1 MKYSVQSKEVLK
13 DMFFI
18 FQPTS
23 NNSKEVDQYV
33 PENKSLFSQVTE
45 YASQKLHLTKN
56 TAKEA
61 YEKNDIGALKICSD
75 KDLENFGPKQISK
88 IMENQMKNQEP
99 LDELDTFLIETVI
112 AKEFINPFLS
122 QKGKDSFFSF
132 LMKSKDL
139 NPRVFKKLWEK
150 CDGSKCSVSMLDVA
164 QNKLSIEGIKT
175 LICHQKSA
183 HGNKNFVADIFNDT
197 RVMEEM
203 ALGKLE
209 NLCNYLLND
218 WSGPGKTENV
228 ITIALAMKSSE
239 LLNHFKSQHEQK
251 WEEYVIPLIERGS
264 FLKQLISG
272 ENCILTSGIQN
283 AIHSFIEKRNLCNDD
298 IDLLLK
304 LNNRDVSKAVV
315 RKMTHEIK
323 MKTGFQFLKSCLVAE
338 NWDSFSELAKDAT
351 AVKALEQETG
361 QTIIHYALDVG
372 RKDVLKELLKNHAN
386 LASLT
391 TEKRD
396 NVIVEALQMVQ
407 KYPKYTK
414 LPDILM
420 VLFEAQPP
428 KELEKLLSKTPNV
441 CHVLAENGRY
451 NNAFGFLLKNNLMKN
466 ERDSK
471 NRLPIYYT
479 LANKNHEL
487 TNLLLNKNIHL
498 KDVDGNGNHAV
509 HISLDDEKMLHLLLE
524 RNSTWIDIENS
535 KGETVMMLVAKDPTY
550 HHLFKRL
557 LKYKPDLQKREK
569 EFGKTIMHWCSKNND
584 LLASLF
590 GHCDSNPCLFSL
602 PDNDGNLP
610 INYNP
615 IHDWKAQFCPQ
626 KQCWSQQTRIL
637 LKNRNV
643 LHELKNS
650 TKNFKKWK
658 DIFQHGN
665 GILNLATQLKLQE
678 EVSLDTIDLLLEL
691 KLTSGFKESLKMAF
705 KEWDIPLIKKLLA
718 EKKQCSKIEYEQK
731 EFCQFVETA
740 NKNKS
745 SALMVL
751 SLKLPEDKETLIS
764 KLRENVAFSTN
775 ELIKEQNFLALV
787 DLNDKNLTETLIK
800 KLSKAQKET
809 IGRKALLRSLE
820 KKHLE
825 SVLPLISDQE
835 VPLSTPESTSS
846 YLNQV
851 IFQKNCLQI
860 FALVPSKKPVTR
872 ELRQTKYLLFNF

>member
-1 MKYSVQSKEVLK
+1 MKKSVWSLPSRPK
-13 DMFFI
+13 FF
-18 FQPTS
+18 
-23 NNSKEVDQYV
+23 
-33 PENKSLFSQVTE
+33 
-45 YASQKLHLTKN
+45 TKN
-56 TAKEA
+56 TVKEA
-61 YEKNDIGALKICSD
+61 FEKNDIHALTTCSD
-75 KDLENFGPKQISK
+75 EDLKKFGQEQITK
-88 IMENQMKNQEP
+88 IMENQKKKPEP
-99 LDELDTFLIETVI
+99 LGDLDTFLIETVVS
-112 AKEFINPFLS
+112 KEFINPFMS
-122 QKGKDSFFSF
+122 NKGKESIFSF
-132 LMKSKDL
+132 LMKSKHP
-139 NPRVFKKLWEK
+139 NPRVFTKLWEK
-150 CDGSKCSVSMLDVA
+150 CDGSKCSVTMLDVA

-175 LICHQKSA
+175 LICHQKSE
-183 HGNKNFVADIFNDT
+183 HGNNNFVAEIFNDT
-197 RVMEEM
+197 CVMEEM

-218 WSGPGKTENV
+218 WSGPGKNENV

-239 LLNHFKSQHEQK
+239 LLNHFRSQHEQK

-264 FLKQLISG
+264 YFKQLISG
-272 ENCILTSGIQN
+272 KNCILTPGVQE
-283 AIHSFIEKRNLCNDD
+283 AIHSFIEKRKLCKDD
-298 IDLLLK
+298 IELLLK
-304 LNNRDVSKAVV
+304 LNNRDISMAVV
-315 RKMTHEIK
+315 SKMTHEIK
-323 MKTGFQFLKSCLVAE
+323 MKTGFQFLKSCLLE
-338 NWDSFSELAKDAT
+338 DNWESFSELARNAT
-351 AVKALEQETG
+351 AVKALDQETG
-361 QTIIHYALDVG
+361 QSIIHYALEVSK
-372 RKDVLKELLKNHAN
+372 KDVLKELLKNHAS

-391 TEKRD
+391 TEKQD
-396 NVIVEALQMVQ
+396 NVIVEALKMVQ
-407 KYPKYTK
+407 AYPNHTK

-428 KELEKLLSKTPNV
+428 KELEKLLSKIPNV

-451 NNAFGFLLKNNLMKN
+451 NNAFGFLLENDIMKN

-479 LANKNHEL
+479 LANKNHGL
-487 TNLLLNKNIHL
+487 TNLLLNKNVHL
-498 KDVDGNGNHAV
+498 QDVDGNGNHAV
-509 HISLDDEKMLHLLLE
+509 HISLDDEKMLHLLLK

-535 KGETVMMLVAKDPTY
+535 KGETVMMLVAKDLKY

-569 EFGKTIMHWCSKNND
+569 KFGKTALHWCSKNND
-584 LLASLF
+584 LLASIF
-590 GHCDSNPCLFSL
+590 DHCDSNPCLFSL

-610 INYNP
+610 INYNST
-615 IHDWKAQFCPQ
+615 HDWKKQFCPHN
-626 KQCWSQQTRIL
+626 QCWSQQTEIL
-637 LKNRNV
+637 LKNGKV
-643 LHELKNS
+643 LGELKNS
-650 TKNFKKWK
+650 KKNSKIWK
-658 DIFQHGN
+658 DIFQHGY
-665 GILNLATQLKLQE
+665 GILYLATQLKLQE
-678 EVSLDTIDLLLEL
+678 EVSLETIDLLLEL

-705 KEWDIPLIKKLLA
+705 EEWDIPLIKNLLA
-718 EKKQCSKIEYEQK
+718 EKQCSEIEYEQN

-787 DLNDKNLTETLIK
+787 DLNDKNLTETLIQ

-846 YLNQV
+846 YFNQV
-851 IFQKNCLQI
+851 IFQKNCLQM

-872 ELRQTKYLLFNF
+872 ELRQTKYLLFHF